1 MATKTKQARISA
13 ELEKLRAL
21 FASLPGHELQF
32 LQPLMSNAAFMAVT
46 LADLQEEIN
55 AGGTVDEYQNGS
67 AQFGKK
73 ASATIQAYN
82 ATMKVYLATMRD
94 LLARLPKEQRTSAL
108 TDLLNGGGDE

>member
-1 MATKTKQARISA
+1 M
-13 ELEKLRAL
+13 EKLQAL
-21 FASLPGHELQF
+21 FSSLPAHELRF

-46 LADLQEEIN
+46 LADLQEAIN
-55 AGGTVDEYQNGS
+55 AEGAVDEYQNGA

-94 LLARLPKEQRTSAL
+94 LLARLPKEQRASAL
-108 TDLLNGGGDE
+108 ADLLNGGGDE